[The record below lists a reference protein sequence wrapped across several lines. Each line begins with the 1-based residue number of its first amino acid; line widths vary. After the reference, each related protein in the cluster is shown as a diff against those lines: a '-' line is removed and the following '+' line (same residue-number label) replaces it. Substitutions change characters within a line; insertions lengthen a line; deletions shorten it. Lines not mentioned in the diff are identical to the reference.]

1 MQGRDVAMNIEDSVG
16 GRPWPM
22 GHTKWGK
29 NGINQILKSEN
40 GKKEKWSKNCYK
52 FWLLYTISTKMF
64 MWRITTIDI
73 EERTRVCICNPKDS

>member
-29 NGINQILKSEN
+29 NGINQIFKSEN
-40 GKKEKWSKNCYK
+40 IKKMEQE
-52 FWLLYTISTKMF
+52 LL
-64 MWRITTIDI
+64 
-73 EERTRVCICNPKDS
+73 

>member
-29 NGINQILKSEN
+29 NGINPILKSEN
-40 GKKEKWSKNCYK
+40 GKKNGARIAINSGY
-52 FWLLYTISTKMF
+52 STQLVP
-64 MWRITTIDI
+64 RCLCG
-73 EERTRVCICNPKDS
+73 ELPP